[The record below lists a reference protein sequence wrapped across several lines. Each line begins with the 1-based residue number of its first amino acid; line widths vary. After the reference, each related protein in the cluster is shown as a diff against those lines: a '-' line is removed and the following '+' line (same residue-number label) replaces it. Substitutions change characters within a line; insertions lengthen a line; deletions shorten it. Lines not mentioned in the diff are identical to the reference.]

1 MPYAFFYDVPG
12 TEDLYQRVKAEIGD
26 EPPKGL
32 VLHLV
37 ARHDG
42 MLRHFNVWD
51 SKEVGSVTAP
61 SGSAPPSARCWPPPG
76 SPNAPRSRPSGAS
89 TWSTSGPAPEQ
100 PTPGVSD

>member
-1 MPYAFFYDVPG
+1 MTYAFFYDVPG

-42 MLRHFNVWD
+42 GLRHFNVW
-51 SKEVGSVTAP
+51 E
-61 SGSAPPSARCWPPPG
+61 
-76 SPNAPRSRPSGAS
+76 SREDWERYRAERA
-89 TWSTSGPAPEQ
+89 GPAIGRVLAAAGITERPPE
-100 PTPGVSD
+100 PAERRLDLVDLWTGA